1 MIESFDVQAP
11 MDVDE
16 QHAIA
21 HILGTLD
28 DKIELN
34 RRMNETLEAM
44 ARVLFKSWF
53 VDFDPVRA
61 KIAARDTGLPQHL
74 ADLFPD
80 RLVNSDLGEIPEGWE
95 VRALETA
102 LVELAV
108 GSRPKGGV
116 SGYAEGVPS
125 IGAESIVGLGFFDYS
140 KTKYVPREFFEA
152 MRKGHV
158 KNRDVLLYKDGG
170 RPGEFEPH
178 MTLVGDGFPFQI
190 FAINEHVYRLRAA
203 DALGQNFLFFW
214 LSSDLVMEEMRIKGT
229 GVAIPGLNSTQVK
242 SLTTLYPASE
252 VISAFDAIVGS
263 LVAQVLASCNES
275 RTLSALREAVLPKLI
290 SGELRVRDVGQFVS
304 NTPFDATGV
313 QA

>member
-1 MIESFDVQAP
+1 
-11 MDVDE
+11 
-16 QHAIA
+16 
-21 HILGTLD
+21 
-28 DKIELN
+28 
-34 RRMNETLEAM
+34 
-44 ARVLFKSWF
+44 
-53 VDFDPVRA
+53 
-61 KIAARDTGLPQHL
+61 
-74 ADLFPD
+74 
-80 RLVNSDLGEIPEGWE
+80 
-95 VRALETA
+95 
-102 LVELAV
+102 
-108 GSRPKGGV
+108 
-116 SGYAEGVPS
+116 
-125 IGAESIVGLGFFDYS
+125 
-140 KTKYVPREFFEA
+140 

-203 DALGQNFLFFW
+203 DALRQNFLFFW